1 MRDIKIITIVD
12 GENEYKFSLRKMGAL
27 QQSRWTI
34 RLIILL
40 AKSGLLDLDAN
51 EIMAGGDL
59 MLDKVLN
66 GILHKGFSFVGQ
78 MEAEEV
84 EDLIL
89 DMVEKTAQRVA
100 GKGGTLIKCDR
111 MELDNLFDSFKALL
125 ELYKQV
131 FLLNF
136 PMLATANQQIAEQ
149 ATEQEQGKGSHISI
163 RTTSPQA

>member
-1 MRDIKIITIVD
+1 MRDIKVITIVD

-51 EIMAGGDL
+51 EIMTGGDL

-78 MEAEEV
+78 MNADEV

-111 MELDNLFDSFKALL
+111 IELENLFDSFKALL

-136 PMLATANQQIAEQ
+136 PMLATANPQIAEQ
-149 ATEQEQGKGSHISI
+149 VTEQVEGKASRISI